1 MSVLPPKKLV
11 PVAPLQAYV
20 MDGELFK
27 TQWAGFLAPF
37 VPPLPREGEVILASY
52 FGDVFVEDT
61 QGAVWWV
68 NGMEERVDRI
78 GINRDKAM
86 ERIEA
91 DNLVTLK
98 TKLMEQLIKADML
111 LPVGMLYGL
120 KTPRSEGGRYH
131 PDNIGTA
138 PIADAF
144 AYMGVR
150 FRNANAEKPRPPEA
164 ARPAGAARDNG
175 ARDNDKSKSP
185 FWGKKK

>member
-37 VPPLPREGEVILASY
+37 VPPLPREGEVILASF

-150 FRNANAEKPRPPEA
+150 FRNANAEKPKPPEVA
-164 ARPAGAARDNG
+164 KAAGAAK
-175 ARDNDKSKSP
+175 DNDKSKSP

>member
-1 MSVLPPKKLV
+1 MSVLPPKKLI

-37 VPPLPREGEVILASY
+37 VPPLPREGEVILCSY

-120 KTPRSEGGRYH
+120 RTPRAEGGKYH

-150 FRNANAEKPRPPEA
+150 FRNANAEKPKPPEA
-164 ARPAGAARDNG
+164 AKAAGAAK
-175 ARDNDKSKSP
+175 DNDKNKSP